1 MTIILLAVTAI
12 ISIMCFSNRD
22 LFEKLQFNPYRI
34 HKKHEYY
41 RFISHAFVHADWIH
55 LIVNMIVLFSFGQWL
70 EQSFKV
76 LHQNEILSLPPVF
89 YYLLLY
95 FSSMVVSSFIT
106 YKKYRENEFYNAVG
120 ASGAVSAVLFA
131 CIFFDPWQKL
141 SLYFFI
147 PIPGILFGVL
157 YLWYSQYMSK
167 RNMDNT
173 NHDAHFLGALFGFTF
188 PILLDPRLF
197 YVFIQQLIDFKF

>member
-1 MTIILLAVTAI
+1 ML
-12 ISIMCFSNRD
+12 
-22 LFEKLQFNPYRI
+22 
-34 HKKHEYY
+34 
-41 RFISHAFVHADWIH
+41 
-55 LIVNMIVLFSFGQWL
+55 VLYSFGEWL
-70 EQSFKV
+70 ERNFSI
-76 LHQNEILSLPPVF
+76 LHSGGVLSLPPIF

-95 FSSMVVSSFIT
+95 FSSLVVSSLIT
-106 YKKYRENEFYNAVG
+106 FKKHKEDEYYNSVG

-147 PIPGILFGVL
+147 PVPGIIFGVL

-167 RNMDNT
+167 RNSDNT

-188 PILLDPRLF
+188 PILLDPSLF
-197 YVFIQQLIDFKF
+197 YAFLNQLIDFNFK